1 MIEQKP
7 KKSNSLS
14 IVFALILGILATSL
28 VFQNNKNIEINLW
41 FWQVKSSFVLILG
54 LVFFLGMLIALLSK
68 VRGRSVYALWQR
80 VQRASIYHQRY
91 ASLGLPGRATGA
103 MIFVDEWI
111 LHKSW
116 EPARSAHNP
125 WRHVATVQESA
136 LADLRACGVGVA
148 F

>member
-54 LVFFLGMLIALLSK
+54 LVFFLGMLIALLSMSGRLLRKKRELKKCRKEIQRLQDTLKELSKKDGEAEKK
-68 VRGRSVYALWQR
+68 VS
-80 VQRASIYHQRY
+80 
-91 ASLGLPGRATGA
+91 T
-103 MIFVDEWI
+103 D
-111 LHKSW
+111 
-116 EPARSAHNP
+116 
-125 WRHVATVQESA
+125 
-136 LADLRACGVGVA
+136 
-148 F
+148 